1 MNQILIALTLITTAC
16 LLSCSSKQ
24 NSIPTGNSGKS
35 QRSPIEGNWVTVSFE
50 QNGKVTHPKRVPQQ
64 FKMFHDGYFS
74 LVMYD
79 EEGKFYLAGAGPYE
93 IDGNIYKEKFP
104 FHSDTAFIGSENWQK
119 WEMKDDTLVMYGF
132 EKALM
137 PDGKDVT
144 AEWTSG
150 GKFIEKRVR
159 VKKL

>member
-1 MNQILIALTLITTAC
+1 MKQILIALTVITTAG

-24 NSIPTGNSGKS
+24 NNTKPDDSTKS
-35 QRSPIEGNWVTVSFE
+35 KLSPIEGNWITVSFE

-74 LVMYD
+74 LMMYD
-79 EEGKFYLAGAGPYE
+79 EQGKFYLAGAGPYE

-119 WEMKDDTLVMYGF
+119 WEMKGDTLVMYGF

-137 PDGKDVT
+137 DDGKDITKEVN
-144 AEWTSG
+144 ANG
-150 GKFIEKRVR
+150 MFVEKRVR
-159 VKKL
+159 AKK

>member
-1 MNQILIALTLITTAC
+1 MKQILIALTVISTAG
-16 LLSCSSKQ
+16 LLSCSSRQ
-24 NSIPTGNSGKS
+24 NSTQPDDAAKKKP
-35 QRSPIEGNWVTVSFE
+35 SPIEGNWVTVSFE
-50 QNGKVTHPKRVPQQ
+50 QNGKITHPKRVPQQ

-74 LVMYD
+74 LMMYD

-119 WEMKDDTLVMYGF
+119 WEMKGDTLVMYGF

-144 AEWTSG
+144 AAWTAN
-150 GKFIEKRVR
+150 GKFTEKRVR
-159 VKKL
+159 VK